1 MAALAGVRGSVAVI
15 AAGLSCRSA
24 LCLVHAWIGFAIVG
38 GWFVLF
44 LWGTVAWV
52 ARPDPT
58 AWFWR
63 LLATLQVVIG
73 IQLIAG
79 IVLLATG
86 HDLPSFLHL
95 GYGVL
100 FPVIALVVAHTLAR
114 SLEDD
119 FDAFKIFTLT
129 SFVVFGLTLR
139 ALSTGL
145 GLP

>member
-1 MAALAGVRGSVAVI
+1 MRGSLALV
-15 AAGLSCRSA
+15 AAGLTCRTPV
-24 LCLVHAWIGFAIVG
+24 CLVHAWIGFVVVG

-52 ARPDPT
+52 VRRDPT
-58 AWFWR
+58 GWFWR
-63 LLATLQVVIG
+63 LLAALQVALG
-73 IQLIAG
+73 IQLVAG
-79 IVLLATG
+79 IVLLVGG

-95 GYGVL
+95 GYGVI
-100 FPVIALVVAHTLAR
+100 FPVVALVIAHSLAR

-119 FDAFKIFTLT
+119 FDAFKIFTLAA
-129 SFVVFGLTLR
+129 FVVSGLTLR